1 MKEPE
6 DTTTTIIDVGDTHI
20 SIKAKPDDHDNNPSG
35 WSIIAF
41 SPSASIRCVRAHQ
54 EKHLNRFILG
64 ILAMSGSSFEDEQ
77 SKLFEKVRDGI
88 HTVTK
93 GSFELT

>member
-6 DTTTTIIDVGDTHI
+6 DTSTTVIEVGDTHI

-64 ILAMSGSSFEDEQ
+64 ILAMSGSSYEEQ
-77 SKLFEKVRDGI
+77 NSKLFRKVREGI
-88 HTVTK
+88 NTVTK
-93 GSFELT
+93 GFIDPT